1 MVSNYLK
8 KKKQQAGQ
16 STIEFIMTFSMVFAF
31 TFLFLKIAMN
41 YTDGY
46 MVHYATFMASRSF
59 LTVDPKQ
66 QKYENVDNSDDDA
79 AKYAKETFKK
89 YLPDGLIKDFN
100 GQVNVIDPG
109 TAKFTTFIGVFTK
122 YSTPF
127 SLGIVGGT
135 DELDMRSESFLGR
148 EPTRFEVYF
157 QICNAI
163 KTVTGA
169 TCDKQATLDDNG
181 G

>member
-1 MVSNYLK
+1 MVNKLK
-8 KKKQQAGQ
+8 KSNRQKGQ

-46 MVHYATFMASRSF
+46 MVHYATFMASRSY

-100 GQVNVIDPG
+100 GQVNVIDPA
-109 TAKFTTFIGVFTK
+109 TAKFTPFIGLFTK
-122 YSTPF
+122 YSTQF
-127 SLGIVGGT
+127 SLGVVGGT
-135 DELDMRSESFLGR
+135 DELEMRSESFLGR
-148 EPTRFEVYF
+148 EPTRYEVYF

>member
-1 MVSNYLK
+1 MGNRLLK
-8 KKKQQAGQ
+8 KNRQKGQ

-46 MVHYATFMASRSF
+46 MVHYATFMASRSY

-79 AKYAKETFKK
+79 AKYAKETFNKF
-89 YLPDGLIKDFN
+89 LPEGLIKDFN
-100 GQVNVIDPG
+100 GQVNVIDPAA
-109 TAKFTTFIGVFTK
+109 AKFTPYIGLFTK
-122 YSTPF
+122 YTTQF
-127 SLGIVGGT
+127 SLGVIGGT
-135 DELDMRSESFLGR
+135 DELEMRSESFLGR
-148 EPTRFEVYF
+148 EPTRYEVYF